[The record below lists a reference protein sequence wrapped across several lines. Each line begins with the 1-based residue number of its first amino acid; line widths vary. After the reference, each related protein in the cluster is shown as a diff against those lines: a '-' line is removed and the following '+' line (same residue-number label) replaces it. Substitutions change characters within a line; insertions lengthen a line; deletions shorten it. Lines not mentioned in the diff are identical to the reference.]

1 MAQGFPP
8 ENSFVLSNLSGFGNE
23 CDRRPPKFAL
33 RQQAWPQRISVASS
47 PLASSLTFQDLVP
60 THVESPPISIRS
72 SLMMPRLT
80 LQAGHYGLRWILT
93 GILSLGAFPDSVFAQ
108 EHYYFYKPA
117 QTRGTDAY
125 FSPLNLLLNGSFDA
139 LRTDPGNNRDLRKM
153 YFTRT
158 STIVW
163 YNLRDPLARINA
175 YGWKRFWRE
184 EFINLSFDIEELQFL
199 PNVGDHTLGYGMLY
213 AKVTEY
219 YDAHHY
225 PSPVLW
231 GIGTSLVFHYVNEM
245 MQSGYEL
252 KVNVDHIADVYVFNT
267 LGFVL
272 FSFDGV
278 KRFFS
283 EDVQLLEWSLQP
295 LLVPRNWNLQNVGQQ
310 FVLRYRL
317 PWAERYAPFIY
328 WGVNS
333 VVGLS
338 YRYDDRQSLSL
349 GVGQSVN
356 GMERQARGDFWRMV
370 PRLDGAAGIF
380 WDDNGSLLAGMVVT
394 GPKVPNVQLNV
405 YPGLVDLWG
414 IQPGAYVGMGKRD
427 KFVAGITFMSTPIS
441 LGFMQ

>member
-1 MAQGFPP
+1 VTIRTPTPLRRAVIVAALVAGISNILPAQDHF
-8 ENSFVLSNLSGFGNE
+8 
-23 CDRRPPKFAL
+23 
-33 RQQAWPQRISVASS
+33 
-47 PLASSLTFQDLVP
+47 
-60 THVESPPISIRS
+60 
-72 SLMMPRLT
+72 
-80 LQAGHYGLRWILT
+80 
-93 GILSLGAFPDSVFAQ
+93 
-108 EHYYFYKPA
+108 YFYHPE
-117 QTRGTDAY
+117 QRRGSDAF

-139 LRTDPGNNRDLRKM
+139 LRTDPANNRDLRKM

-163 YNLRDPLARINA
+163 YNLRDPITRINA
-175 YGWKRFWRE
+175 YGWGRFWRE

-199 PNVGDHTLGYGMLY
+199 PNIGDHTLGYGMLY

-219 YDAHHY
+219 YRYHGY
-225 PSPVLW
+225 PAPVVW
-231 GIGTSLVFHYVNEM
+231 GVGTSLAFHYVNEM
-245 MQSGYEL
+245 MQAGYEL
-252 KVNVDHIADVYVFNT
+252 KVNVDHIADMYVFNT

-295 LLVPRNWNLQNVGQQ
+295 LVVPRNWYLQNVGQQ
-310 FVLRYRL
+310 FVLRYPL

-338 YRYDDRQSLSL
+338 YRYDDRQRISI

-356 GMERQARGDFWRMV
+356 GMQRQERGTEFWRMV
-370 PRLDGAAGIF
+370 PKLDGAVGVF
-380 WDDNGSLLAGMVVT
+380 WDDGGSLLMGAVIT
-394 GPKVPNVQLNV
+394 GPKVPNVQLNL

-414 IQPGAYVGMGKRD
+414 IQPGLYLGVGDRD
-427 KFVAGITFMSTPIS
+427 GFIAGVTFMSLPVTV
-441 LGFMQ
+441 GTMR